1 MKFRQALLLSVFAC
15 VAYEV
20 CSLDAYTKPVRRLK
34 SSKSDKSSKESKSSS
49 KSYKSTKDSKSASG
63 VKIYS
68 AKSDK
73 STKSLS
79 VKSQADP
86 SLSAQQ
92 IVFTRK
98 PTHAP
103 KSALKVVNTHA
114 PIDPS
119 IAALDADDTESSK
132 SGKGSKS
139 KSSKSKSSSKSMKS
153 TKSSKNTDEDTIV
166 SMKSSKSKSS
176 KSDTTD
182 VDRTVSTPAPTSS
195 PSSFPSSAPVKTTT
209 RVRVTDSPTF
219 APVTSPPTASPIA
232 SPTASPVASV
242 TTAAPVESTADEG
255 TSMPTASPIDSS
267 VGKNLQD
274 ENCKVS
280 SEGLFGTSS
289 SAQIVIPYFYKM
301 EHKDAADPEEIT
313 SKLENYLSDEVVGT
327 SGIFKGC
334 SGSDSNADSSTGNIV
349 GLSSLPEDRINNPD
363 CGDNCV
369 VVEGRM
375 TFYLKG
381 SSLSRRL
388 GNSDL
393 EIIEAKTAI
402 EGAFQNEDNLKSA
415 SSDILKITYLQPND
429 ESIINMDEEETGV
442 GLGGSD
448 GDGTA
453 SARGGMNTPGII
465 VLSSAIVALTGGLL
479 AFCRSRTLSD
489 ADGRSSV
496 FDSSAEVFPG
506 PNTLPAAPTCDDIDE
521 IPPAPT
527 HDEEQGAV
535 EVSLDEKELEI
546 IYEDS
551 RSIPDM
557 EKDSLNSESSDE
569 ESI

>member
-1 MKFRQALLLSVFAC
+1 MKSI
-15 VAYEV
+15 
-20 CSLDAYTKPVRRLK
+20 
-34 SSKSDKSSKESKSSS
+34 KSD
-49 KSYKSTKDSKSASG
+49 
-63 VKIYS
+63 
-68 AKSDK
+68 
-73 STKSLS
+73 
-79 VKSQADP
+79 
-86 SLSAQQ
+86 
-92 IVFTRK
+92 
-98 PTHAP
+98 
-103 KSALKVVNTHA
+103 
-114 PIDPS
+114 
-119 IAALDADDTESSK
+119 
-132 SGKGSKS
+132 
-139 KSSKSKSSSKSMKS
+139 
-153 TKSSKNTDEDTIV
+153 KNTDEDTIV

-176 KSDTTD
+176 KSGTTD
-182 VDRTVSTPAPTSS
+182 VDRTISTPAPTSS

-219 APVTSPPTASPIA
+219 VPVTSSPTA

-242 TTAAPVESTADEG
+242 NTAAPVESTVDEG
-255 TSMPTASPIDSS
+255 TSTPTVSPIDSS

-289 SAQIVIPYFYKM
+289 SAQIVIPYFYQM
-301 EHKDAADPEEIT
+301 EYKEAADPEEIT
-313 SKLENYLSDEVVGT
+313 SKLENYVSDEVVST

-334 SGSDSNADSSTGNIV
+334 SGSDTNADLSTSNII

-388 GNSDL
+388 GNSDS
-393 EIIEAKTAI
+393 EIIEAKEAI
-402 EGAFQNEDNLKSA
+402 EGAFQNEDSLKSA
-415 SSDILKITYLQPND
+415 SSDILKITYLEPND
-429 ESIINMDEEETGV
+429 ESIINIDEEQTGV

-448 GDGTA
+448 GDDTA

-479 AFCRSRTLSD
+479 AFFRSRTLSD

-506 PNTLPAAPTCDDIDE
+506 PNTLPPAPTCDDIDA

-557 EKDSLNSESSDE
+557 ESSDE